1 MNGKTQSRLAEIEA
15 FLNRN
20 LAAQAMEALAGLL
33 RTLPY
38 EELSL
43 ARPDIEGLV
52 NRFLPKRRRD
62 LLSALERRL
71 HGGRVEL
78 SGAHVPTGTYRSGG
92 TRSRGVSQPLIAHD
106 PAARGLDYSVRLNTL
121 RDKHIFQW
129 STAYRETINYIF
141 KDMVA
146 AGDTLEQFDSR
157 TKELA
162 ALLEQHATDIF
173 QRGFNYITG
182 TQGAAIDV
190 ALAKSIGG
198 LQRFVFLVIDAYSA
212 SNVTSKNAAVR
223 VRAVTSAMICGILRG
238 YGRVH
243 LKEMQGWDLL
253 REYPMQWAH
262 AIAFTT
268 STDLQSVLDASIRS
282 DLVDGLGELVVPVQ
296 LAVDRV
302 LQALPPQY
310 HALPRVG
317 RFSQYPP
324 RFETTLAA
332 PTLAGRNTVRVTSF
346 LAAQSDPGLIQDSLA
361 SGANAVVA
369 RVNADLWYQHE
380 GTWHGKVIDATRV
393 GSRDDLVENVAE
405 RLVAVIGSALAD
417 PIAVP
422 DGPRLLSRN
431 AAGEFPLGDPIV
443 RQFYLVQ
450 RHSVRQLLNTFA
462 DGTGAHV
469 WCSVRR
475 SGKTTATGD
484 LAGDTDRTVVIIQ
497 TMDHQPS
504 QPDLNIFFTRIM
516 AALSAGD
523 GIEPTFFT
531 SVVGDCALASS
542 PAKLQGARKVFI
554 IDEYETL
561 FGLLN
566 AKARQDDW
574 TRFAVVQPLLSQM
587 VAFSASNLLIFLGQ
601 RPDAHAI
608 LMSQNQLTPLV
619 KQDSF
624 PLFEHRQGSTTSEF
638 AQFLSK
644 VLEGMRVSPGFID
657 AVYVETSGHPYLTVN
672 MMVDLCDWLIA
683 NHRAADLQLESTDI
697 EAFTRDRL
705 TPAVLQRSSYYGTFQ
720 QMMADSL
727 SEATR
732 SSEPWLHA
740 VAVVMQRICKQHPRA
755 LGCPEP
761 RYRELASDVARL
773 LNATPG
779 QLLQS
784 AKMANFLAEG
794 AGQVRPAIRLLG
806 RLAAV
811 SAAEV
816 N

>member
-1 MNGKTQSRLAEIEA
+1 M
-15 FLNRN
+15 
-20 LAAQAMEALAGLL
+20 GLL

-38 EELSL
+38 EDLSL
-43 ARPDIEGLV
+43 ARPDIEGLIQ
-52 NRFLPKRRRD
+52 RFLPKRRRD
-62 LLSALERRL
+62 LLSALDRRL
-71 HGGRVEL
+71 RGAAVGPPAAHAPA
-78 SGAHVPTGTYRSGG
+78 SGHETVG
-92 TRSRGVSQPLIAHD
+92 TRERGAGQPLLAQA
-106 PAARGLDYSVRLNTL
+106 PAARGLDYSVRLNAL
-121 RDKHIFQW
+121 RDRHIFQW
-129 STAYRETINYIF
+129 STAYRETINYVF
-141 KDMVA
+141 KDMVGA
-146 AGDTLEQFDSR
+146 DDTLEQFDAR
-157 TKELA
+157 TKELG
-162 ALLEQHATDIF
+162 ALFEDHATEIF

-182 TQGAAIDV
+182 TQDAAIDV
-190 ALAKSIGG
+190 DLAKSIGG

-212 SNVTSKNAAVR
+212 SKSTSKNAAVR
-223 VRAVTSAMICGILRG
+223 VRAVTSSMVCGILRG

-243 LKEMQGWDLL
+243 FRQMRGWDLL
-253 REYPMQWAH
+253 REYPTQWAH

-268 STDLQSVLDASIRS
+268 STDLQSVLDASPPS
-282 DLVDGLGELVVPVQ
+282 DFIDGLRELIVPVQ

-302 LQALPPQY
+302 LLSLPPHA

-317 RFSQYPP
+317 RFSQYPL
-324 RFETTLAA
+324 RFETTLVA
-332 PTLAGRNTVRVTSF
+332 PTPAGRGTVRVASL
-346 LAAQSDPGLIQDSLA
+346 LAAQSDPTLIEDSLA
-361 SGANAVVA
+361 SGADAVVA
-369 RVNADLWYQHE
+369 QVSAGLWHQHE
-380 GTWHGKVIDATRV
+380 GAWHGKVVDATRV
-393 GSRDDLVENVAE
+393 GSQDDLVENVAE
-405 RLVAVIGSALAD
+405 RLIAIIATALAE
-417 PIAVP
+417 PVTVA
-422 DGPRLLSRN
+422 GGSRLLSRN

-450 RHSVRQLLNTFA
+450 RHSVRQLLQTFA

-484 LAGDTDRTVVIIQ
+484 LAGDTDRTVVIVQ
-497 TMDHQPS
+497 TMDHQPG

-516 AALSAGD
+516 AALNAGAA
-523 GIEPTFFT
+523 IEPTFFA
-531 SVVGDCALASS
+531 SAVGDCALASS

-554 IDEYETL
+554 VDEYETL

-566 AKARQDDW
+566 ARARQDDW
-574 TRFAVVQPLLSQM
+574 SRFAIVQPLLSQM
-587 VAFSASNLLIFLGQ
+587 VAFSTSNLLVFLGQ

-608 LMSQNQLTPLV
+608 LMSQNQLTPLIR
-619 KQDSF
+619 QDSF

-657 AVYVETSGHPYLTVN
+657 AVYAETSGHPYLTVN
-672 MMVDLCDWLIA
+672 MMVDLCDWLIS
-683 NHRAADLQLESTDI
+683 NHRAADLELESTDM
-697 EAFTRDRL
+697 EGFARDRL
-705 TPAVLQRSSYYGTFQ
+705 MPAVLQRSSYYSTFQ

-727 SEATR
+727 SEVTR

-755 LGCPEP
+755 LSCAEP
-761 RYRELASDVARL
+761 RYREMASDVARL
-773 LNATPG
+773 LNTTPG

>member
-1 MNGKTQSRLAEIEA
+1 MNWNTQGRLAEVEA

-20 LAAQAMEALAGLL
+20 LAAQAMDALMALL

-38 EELSL
+38 EDLSL
-43 ARPDIEGLV
+43 ARPDIEGLIQ
-52 NRFLPKRRRD
+52 RFLPKRRRD
-62 LLSALERRL
+62 LLNALDRRFR
-71 HGGRVEL
+71 GGSVDA
-78 SGAHVPTGTYRSGG
+78 SVAHAPSSTHNTAG
-92 TRSRGVSQPLIAHD
+92 TRERGAGQPLLAHD
-106 PAARGLDYSVRLNTL
+106 PAARGLDYSVRLNAL
-121 RDKHIFQW
+121 RDRHIFQW
-129 STAYRETINYIF
+129 STAYRETINYIY

-146 AGDTLEQFDSR
+146 AGDTLEQFDAR
-157 TKELA
+157 TKELG
-162 ALLEQHATDIF
+162 ALLEHHATDIF

-182 TQGAAIDV
+182 TQEAAIDV

-212 SNVTSKNAAVR
+212 SKITSKTAAAR
-223 VRAVTSAMICGILRG
+223 VRAVTSAMVCGILRG

-243 LKEMQGWDLL
+243 FREMRGWDLL
-253 REYPMQWAH
+253 REYPTQWAH
-262 AIAFTT
+262 AVAFTT
-268 STDLQSVLDASIRS
+268 STDFQSVLEASPPS
-282 DLVDGLGELVVPVQ
+282 DFVDGLSELVVPVQ

-302 LQALPPQY
+302 LQSLPPHS

-324 RFETTLAA
+324 RFETTLGA
-332 PTLAGRNTVRVTSF
+332 PTLAGRGTVRVTSF
-346 LAAQSDPGLIQDSLA
+346 LAPQSDPTLIEDSLA
-361 SGANAVVA
+361 SGADAVVA
-369 RVNADLWYQHE
+369 QVSAELWHQQE
-380 GTWHGKVIDATRV
+380 GAWHGKVIDATRV
-393 GSRDDLVENVAE
+393 GSQDDLIENVAE
-405 RLVAVIGSALAD
+405 RLVAIIGAALAESV
-417 PIAVP
+417 AVSS
-422 DGPRLLSRN
+422 GPRLLSRN

-450 RHSVRQLLNTFA
+450 RHSVRQLLHTFA

-484 LAGDTDRTVVIIQ
+484 LAGDTDRTVVIVQ
-497 TMDHQPS
+497 TMDHQPG
-504 QPDLNIFFTRIM
+504 QPDLNIFSKRIV
-516 AALSAGD
+516 AALSTGAA
-523 GIEPTFFT
+523 IEPTFFA
-531 SVVGDCALASS
+531 SAVGDCALASS

-566 AKARQDDW
+566 ARARQDDW
-574 TRFAVVQPLLSQM
+574 TRFAIVQPLLSQM
-587 VAFSASNLLIFLGQ
+587 VAFSTSNLLVFLGQ

-608 LMSQNQLTPLV
+608 LMSQNQLTPLI

-624 PLFEHRQGSTTSEF
+624 PLFEHREGSTTSEF

-657 AVYVETSGHPYLTVN
+657 AVYAETSGHPYLTVN
-672 MMVDLCDWLIA
+672 MMVDLCDWLIS
-683 NHRAADLQLESTDI
+683 NHRAADVQLESTDV
-697 EAFTRDRL
+697 EGFARDRL
-705 TPAVLQRSSYYGTFQ
+705 MPAVLQRSSYYSTFQ

-740 VAVVMQRICKQHPRA
+740 VAVVLQRICRQHPRA
-755 LGCPEP
+755 LSCAEP
-761 RYRELASDVARL
+761 RYREMASDVARL

-784 AKMANFLAEG
+784 AKMANFLAEAG
-794 AGQVRPAIRLLG
+794 GQVRPAIRLLG